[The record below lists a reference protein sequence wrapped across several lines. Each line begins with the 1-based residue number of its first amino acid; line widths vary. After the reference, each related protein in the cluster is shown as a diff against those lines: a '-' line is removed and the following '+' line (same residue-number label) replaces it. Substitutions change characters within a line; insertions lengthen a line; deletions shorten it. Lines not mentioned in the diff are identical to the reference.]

1 MYDLTGWDRTLGQ
14 EDKCA
19 QWAGFIFL
27 RMDCTTTMKTR
38 EKIVYAALELFNQHG
53 ERSITTN
60 HIAEHIEISPGNLYY
75 HFRNKQEI
83 VREIFLLYA
92 QELIERFTPVQEN
105 QESLVLLKR
114 YLDSIFTLMW
124 KYRFFYANLPEIL
137 SRDAEL
143 HHKYIEVQDKL
154 QANLVAIMREFVAMQ
169 LLKLNEEE
177 LKSLVRTLHLIAC
190 SWLAY
195 QSAMSPKVSI
205 TEQMVQQGML
215 QMIAVVKPIATEQ
228 GMEQLLLLEDGVRAL
243 HGW

>member
-1 MYDLTGWDRTLGQ
+1 
-14 EDKCA
+14 
-19 QWAGFIFL
+19 
-27 RMDCTTTMKTR
+27 MKTR

-243 HGW
+243 HG